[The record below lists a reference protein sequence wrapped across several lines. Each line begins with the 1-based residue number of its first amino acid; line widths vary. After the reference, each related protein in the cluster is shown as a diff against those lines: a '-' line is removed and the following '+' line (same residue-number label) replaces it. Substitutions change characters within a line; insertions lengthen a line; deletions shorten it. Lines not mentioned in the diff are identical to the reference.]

1 MPASICRR
9 LMIGQHRQQGGV
21 LIVSLILLFAF
32 TLLVLGTSQQLLV
45 EQRISANQNDRQRAF
60 QLAQLALQVAEYKAQ
75 TLNAKIAGLT
85 PSELFGQRGVFT
97 SNCANSSNPSGFT
110 QGLCL
115 NAQQSPGR
123 QVAWERVTGEGSH
136 HRAVLSPCGH
146 AIQYVVDK
154 SASPGCLNG
163 RINSGRQLWA
173 NPHYIIELLDPQYR
187 DEQHPAGG
195 LYRITAR
202 AWGRNRHTQVTL
214 QSHYL
219 VPNPIETNA
228 LTLIPLIEDASHE

>member
-1 MPASICRR
+1 MPASICRQ
-9 LMIGQHRQQGGV
+9 LITQHRQQGGV
-21 LIVSLILLFAF
+21 LIISLILLFAF

-45 EQRISANQNDRQRAF
+45 EQKISTNQNDRQRAF
-60 QLAQLALQVAEYKAQ
+60 QLAQLALQAAETKTQ

-85 PSELFGQRGVFT
+85 PSELFGRSGIFT
-97 SNCANSSNPSGFT
+97 SNCTNSSNPNGFT
-110 QGLCL
+110 HGLCL
-115 NAQQSPGR
+115 NAQQSPGL
-123 QVAWERVTGEGSH
+123 QVAWERVTGEGSQ
-136 HRAVLSPCGH
+136 RSDILSPCGH
-146 AIQYVVDK
+146 AIQYIIDH

-173 NPHYIIELLDPQYR
+173 NPHYIIELLDLQYR
-187 DEQHPAGG
+187 DGQHPVGG

-202 AWGRNRHTQVTL
+202 AWGRNRHTRVTL

-228 LTLIPLIEDASHE
+228 LTLIPLIEDVSP